1 MMTVG
6 SLSESIGFGPSFVST
21 CVMFLTL
28 YSTTP
33 SWLKACSISGFKTAW
48 IKRRDFF
55 LRRSLW
61 LLDVDDIEKS
71 SSRLIDKSIS
81 SLKRSINPNPLES
94 DVPPLKLSKWA
105 IEVIDRAFSTI
116 ITHQSF
122 SIAVGDKCFSLL
134 TAFSIAKRS
143 CKLCC
148 CQCTMSLFGYFL
160 KNILHPCR
168 SQRY

>member
-33 SWLKACSISGFKTAW
+33 SWLKACSISGFKTSW

-94 DVPPLKLSKWA
+94 DVPRS
-105 IEVIDRAFSTI
+105 EERR
-116 ITHQSF
+116 
-122 SIAVGDKCFSLL
+122 VGKEC
-134 TAFSIAKRS
+134 
-143 CKLCC
+143 
-148 CQCTMSLFGYFL
+148 
-160 KNILHPCR
+160 
-168 SQRY
+168 